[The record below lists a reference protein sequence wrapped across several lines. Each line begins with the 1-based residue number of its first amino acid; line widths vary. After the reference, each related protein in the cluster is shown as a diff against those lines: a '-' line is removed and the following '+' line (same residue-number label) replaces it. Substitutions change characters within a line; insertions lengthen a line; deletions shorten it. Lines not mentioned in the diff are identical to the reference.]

1 MPPVQRDD
9 PDGRSSDR
17 AQDLE
22 VRISSIENNVAIAFS
37 IIALVITLDF
47 LAWFWIRVLKFLL
60 Y

>member
-1 MPPVQRDD
+1 MVVH
-9 PDGRSSDR
+9 DR
-17 AQDLE
+17 VQDLE

-47 LAWFWIRVLKFLL
+47 LAWFWIRALKFLL